1 METIPLN
8 DLSRI
13 DPTTLAAEIDVVSK
27 VISSGHY
34 MKGKF
39 TSELESK
46 ITDLTKGSGTVT
58 VANGTDAL
66 MLAMLGIGLEPGD
79 MVATVPNA
87 GGYTTAAAIRIG
99 AIPILVDIDPVTG
112 QMSDDSLKEVLSR
125 NESIKVVVV
134 THLYGL
140 MADVIAIRDTC
151 NQLGVLLIEDCAQAF
166 GANLHGQHVGSW
178 GDAATFSF
186 YPTKNLGALGDGGA
200 ISFKNEKHLS
210 RARQLSQYGW
220 SSRYE
225 VALLGGVNSRIDEI
239 QASVLLLRL
248 ARLNGEN
255 ERRREM
261 VARYQSALSGDRR
274 MIQVSNETFVAHL
287 AVMVTT
293 SRERDMDH
301 LSQTGIGTGIHYPI
315 LDNHQH
321 AWKSIFSGQI
331 VPNAETNVGQILT
344 LPCFPKLT
352 DSEIEQVCKTLNA
365 LPN

>member
-1 METIPLN
+1 MGTIPLN

-13 DPTTLAAEIDVVSK
+13 DPINLAAEIDIVSK

-34 MKGKF
+34 MKGRF

-46 ITDLTKGSGTVT
+46 ITELTQGSGAVT

-66 MLAMLGIGLEPGD
+66 MLAMMGLGLQPGD
-79 MVATVPNA
+79 LVATVPNA
-87 GGYTTAAAIRIG
+87 GGYTSTAAVRIG
-99 AIPILVDIDPVTG
+99 AVPVLVDIEPETG
-112 QMSDDSLKEVLSR
+112 QMSNDSLQEVLSHT
-125 NESIKVVVV
+125 ESIKAVVV

-140 MADVIAIRDTC
+140 MADVIAIRNTC
-151 NQLGVLLIEDCAQAF
+151 DQFGVLLIEDCAQAF
-166 GANLHGQHVGSW
+166 GANLHGQPVGSW

-186 YPTKNLGALGDGGA
+186 YPTKNLGAFGDGGA
-200 ISFKNEKHLS
+200 ISFKDEKHLS

-225 VALLGGVNSRIDEI
+225 VSLLGGVNSRIDEI
-239 QASVLLLRL
+239 QAAVLLRRL
-248 ARLNGEN
+248 ERLNEEN
-255 ERRREM
+255 ERRREI

-293 SRERDMDH
+293 SREKDIDY
-301 LSQTGIGTGIHYPI
+301 LSHTGIGTGIHYPI

-321 AWKSIFSGQI
+321 AWKSIFSGQT
-331 VPNAETNVGQILT
+331 VPNAEINVGRILT

>member
-13 DPTTLAAEIDVVSK
+13 DQDFLAAEIEVVTK

-34 MKGKF
+34 MKGEN
-39 TSELESK
+39 TADLESR
-46 ITDLTKGSGTVT
+46 IFRLTQGCGAVT

-66 MLAMLGIGLEPGD
+66 MLALLGLGVQPGD
-79 MVATVPNA
+79 LVATVPNA
-87 GGYTTAAAIRIG
+87 GGYTSTAAIRVG
-99 AIPILVDIDPVTG
+99 AVPVLVDIDAETA
-112 QMSDDSLKEVLSR
+112 QMSPNSLREVLSHT
-125 NESIKVVVV
+125 ESIKVVVV

-140 MADVIAIRDTC
+140 MADVITIRNICD
-151 NQLGVLLIEDCAQAF
+151 QFGVHLIEDCAQAF
-166 GANLHGQHVGSW
+166 GANLQGQHVGSW

-186 YPTKNLGALGDGGA
+186 YPTKNLGAFGDGGA
-200 ISFKNEKHLS
+200 ISFKDEKCLS

-220 SSRYE
+220 SNRYE
-225 VALLGGVNSRIDEI
+225 VSLIGGVNSRIDEI
-239 QASVLLLRL
+239 QAAVLLLRL
-248 ARLNGEN
+248 ERLDEEN
-255 ERRREM
+255 ERRREI

-287 AVMVTT
+287 AVMVTA
-293 SRERDMDH
+293 SREIDKDH
-301 LSQTGIGTGIHYPI
+301 LSQTGVGTGIHYPI

-321 AWKSIFSGQI
+321 AWKPIFSGQT
-331 VPNAETNVGQILT
+331 VSNAEINVGQILT

-352 DSEIEQVCKTLNA
+352 DSEIEQVCKTLST